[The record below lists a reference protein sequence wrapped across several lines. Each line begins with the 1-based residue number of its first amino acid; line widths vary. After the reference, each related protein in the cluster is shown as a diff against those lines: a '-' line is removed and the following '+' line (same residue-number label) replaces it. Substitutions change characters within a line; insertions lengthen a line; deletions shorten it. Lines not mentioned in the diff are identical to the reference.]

1 MAHSGAERA
10 VSAESADSDESA
22 ESARQGDLAG
32 RSVGGRGRSWTG
44 DGRRRHW
51 QRYVDAAA
59 LVPARAEYG
68 GQAAA
73 ARAHEPVG
81 AVPEVRSPQP
91 GGFTPGRRVHGPS
104 GSAARPGD
112 PFAGRLSENPAG
124 RFGDS
129 AAGRLSAHLT
139 RQLRSRTA
147 TGGASRR
154 SLAERKRRTDL
165 RLALPALMVWGT
177 AVAGNWWPPAALA
190 VLCAGMATAAGILL
204 VPAGRKKAKRNN
216 AKRIQPVRIQPGRLR
231 KTPTRTVPTSTTPAK
246 PGREGVRRPSVGR
259 GTVRHAPRPEQGA
272 RRSFDAT
279 LALALLLSVAAGAH
293 AAVDASRR
301 SDGAIAAAVAARAAV
316 VAELDVAGAPRRLRT
331 PGAGGLADRWAVP
344 VTLKAMV
351 FEGHRAVGEA
361 RLVVMGGRA
370 WEHAAAGQRLRVTGR
385 LRPAAPG
392 EPDAGILSASSDP
405 TVLRGPAPW
414 QQGPGELRKHF
425 TTAAAKFGT
434 DAGGL
439 LPGMVTGDTSA
450 LDTDL
455 EGAMRTVG
463 MTHLTAVSGA
473 NCSLILGTLLLA
485 ARTLRLPR
493 TAAAVASLAGLG
505 LFVLMVGPDPSV
517 LRAALMGGIGLT
529 SVAFGRAARGLPLL
543 CVAVIGL
550 LLAQPDLAA
559 SFGFLLSVLATLG
572 IVVSGRRIMDWLP
585 PVVPRWAAAGIGV
598 PLSAQLF
605 CAPAIVILQ
614 PQLGVYTLPANMA
627 AAVLVAPVT
636 LLGTAGAALLPAV
649 PGAAEA
655 LMAAAAVFAGGVAGT
670 ARFFASLPGAAL
682 PWPEGAFGAA
692 TMSMLSACM
701 LAAVWLAL
709 HPAAV
714 VRAALAAHV
723 RIVAVLE
730 ASSRVTANHDA
741 RPAPLP
747 GVRRGLEHRSGR
759 GTLRVRNVIPGR
771 NHEWL
776 LPRPN
781 GPGPRRRRAPPGA
794 M

>member
-1 MAHSGAERA
+1 M
-10 VSAESADSDESA
+10 
-22 ESARQGDLAG
+22 
-32 RSVGGRGRSWTG
+32 
-44 DGRRRHW
+44 
-51 QRYVDAAA
+51 
-59 LVPARAEYG
+59 
-68 GQAAA
+68 
-73 ARAHEPVG
+73 PVG
-81 AVPEVRSPQP
+81 TMP
-91 GGFTPGRRVHGPS
+91 T
-104 GSAARPGD
+104 
-112 PFAGRLSENPAG
+112 
-124 RFGDS
+124 
-129 AAGRLSAHLT
+129 T
-139 RQLRSRTA
+139 T
-147 TGGASRR
+147 
-154 SLAERKRRTDL
+154 
-165 RLALPALMVWGT
+165 
-177 AVAGNWWPPAALA
+177 
-190 VLCAGMATAAGILL
+190 
-204 VPAGRKKAKRNN
+204 
-216 AKRIQPVRIQPGRLR
+216 
-231 KTPTRTVPTSTTPAK
+231 TPTGTTPTSSTPAK
-246 PGREGVRRPSVGR
+246 PGREGVRRPSAGR
-259 GTVRHAPRPEQGA
+259 GTVRHDPRPEQAA
-272 RRSFDAT
+272 RRSFCAT

-370 WEHAAAGQRLRVTGR
+370 WENAAAGQRLRVTGR

-414 QQGPGELRKHF
+414 QQGPGELRRHF
-425 TTAAAKFGT
+425 TTAAAKFGS

-439 LPGMVTGDTSA
+439 LPGMVTGDTST

-585 PVVPRWAAAGIGV
+585 PVVPRWAAAGVGV

-614 PQLGVYTLPANMA
+614 PQLGVFTLPANMA

-636 LLGTAGAALLPAV
+636 LLGTAAAALLPAV

-692 TMSMLSACM
+692 TMGMLSACM

-714 VRAALAAHV
+714 VRAALAAHA

-730 ASSRVTANHDA
+730 VSSRVTADHDA
-741 RPAPLP
+741 RPAPLQA
-747 GVRRGLEHRSGR
+747 VRRGLEHRSGR